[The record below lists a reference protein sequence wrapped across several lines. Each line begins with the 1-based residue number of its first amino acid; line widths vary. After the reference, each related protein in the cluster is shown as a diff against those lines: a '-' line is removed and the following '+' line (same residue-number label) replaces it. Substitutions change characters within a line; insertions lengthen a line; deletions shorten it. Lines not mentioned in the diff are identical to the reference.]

1 MRLSPDFG
9 MNPPCG
15 QMGLETRYSPPMSA
29 PVPPLMRARRTRL
42 RAGAYGAWYG
52 GSGGP
57 EIGVSVPVP
66 DPQTLRRVLET
77 AGSTRLTVIVP
88 AAQAT
93 GWGDALRGATDAGH
107 EVAGSG
113 PAPSLVALDVAAG
126 QAIRAWAADVIP
138 EPSHATLLT
147 LAARGVHPLP
157 LSDVAAR
164 PGGTLSVRPEE
175 LEAVLSDLRARG
187 YRPIPVRDLPGL
199 RRATPRDALAHAYAL
214 TVEANFTRA
223 HHVIDLTSR
232 PDAVM
237 RVAPLPDAPAPLPLP
252 QDTPTAE
259 MHLDSAR
266 LVSMAARSQLGTYRA
281 YQRSLKDVAHA
292 MQTRPELADAQAVFA
307 VTLFYGPL
315 EQAGFTL
322 LELPPARARLYGLG
336 FRVLRLV
343 HGTTRPPSV
352 QQPKMAWMP
361 RGEFLT
367 RYGHTD
373 SG

>member
-1 MRLSPDFG
+1 
-9 MNPPCG
+9 
-15 QMGLETRYSPPMSA
+15 MSA
-29 PVPPLMRARRTRL
+29 AVSTLTRVRRARL
-42 RAGAYGAWYG
+42 RAGTYGAWHG

-57 EIGVSVPVP
+57 EIGLIVPVS
-66 DPQTLRRVLET
+66 DPETLRRVLET
-77 AGSTRLTVIVP
+77 AGPTRLTVVVP
-88 AAQAT
+88 AAQAI
-93 GWGDALRGATDAGH
+93 GWGDALRAAAEAGH

-113 PAPSLVALDVAAG
+113 PASPLAALDVAAG
-126 QAIRAWAADVIP
+126 HAIRSWAADASP
-138 EPSHATLLT
+138 APGHRSLLA

-157 LSDVAAR
+157 LPDVAAR
-164 PGGTLSVRPEE
+164 PGGTLRVGPD
-175 LEAVLSDLRARG
+175 DLAATLADLKARG
-187 YRPIPVRDLPGL
+187 YRPMPVRDLPGL

-237 RVAPLPDAPAPLPLP
+237 RVAPLRDAPAPLPLP
-252 QDTPTAE
+252 PDTPTAE

-281 YQRSLKDVAHA
+281 YQRSLKDVAYA
-292 MQTRPELADAQAVFA
+292 MQTLPELADAQAVFA

-361 RGEFLT
+361 REEFLT
-367 RYGHTD
+367 RYGQPLRP
-373 SG
+373 